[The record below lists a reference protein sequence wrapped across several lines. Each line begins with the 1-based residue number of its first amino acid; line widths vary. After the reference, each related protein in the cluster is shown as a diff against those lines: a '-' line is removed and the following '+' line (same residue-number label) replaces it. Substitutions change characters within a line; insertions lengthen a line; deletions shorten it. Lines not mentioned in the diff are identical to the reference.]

1 MPANTSP
8 IFTIAPDFSAV
19 RIAAA
24 TLANTVNAPSDGSGT
39 IGTNMFLAFSPGAN
53 GSYLQKI
60 RFSLVESTIGTAS
73 APCVLRVFLSTQST
87 GSTTNAN
94 TWLIQE
100 VFAATQTPSSTSPAS
115 PIDIPLNF
123 AIPSTFFVLVSTSV
137 APNTNTNWNANVFA
151 GDY

>member
-8 IFTIAPDFSAV
+8 IFTSVPDFSAV
-19 RIAAA
+19 RITA
-24 TLANTVNAPSDGSGT
+24 ANTSSAGGGT
-39 IGTNMFLAFSPGAN
+39 VGTDIFLAYSPGAN

-73 APCVLRVFLSTQST
+73 AACVLRVFLSTQSS
-87 GSTTNAN
+87 GSTTASN

-100 VFAATQTPSSTSPAS
+100 VVAATQTPSNTLSAS

-123 AIPSTFFVLVSTSV
+123 AIPSNYFVLVSASV
-137 APNTNTNWNANVFA
+137 APTANTNWNANVFA

>member
-8 IFTIAPDFSAV
+8 IFTIVPDFSAV
-19 RIAAA
+19 RITA
-24 TLANTVNAPSDGSGT
+24 ANTSSAGGGT
-39 IGTNMFLAFSPGAN
+39 VGTDIFLAYSPGAN

-60 RFSLVESTIGTAS
+60 RFSLVESTINTPS
-73 APCVLRVFLSTQST
+73 AACVLRVFLSTQSS
-87 GSTTNAN
+87 GSTSAGN

-100 VFAATQTPSSTSPAS
+100 VVAATQTPTATLSAS

-123 AIPSTFFVLVSTSV
+123 AIPSNYHVLVSTSV
-137 APNTNTNWNANVFA
+137 LPASNTNWNANVFA